1 MQHGLK
7 KSRGFV
13 ALWNSKERINLRF
26 SMRSTLVLPN
36 EILTHW
42 NNSVV
47 NASPVDAMFPNLPD
61 NNLLKTR
68 KCKHSYRM
76 WCPYPKRFHAKKI
89 KPKQFTPGEK
99 TIIRFTREGVKVC
112 SNFDEKY
119 CHKFNPKTV
128 LIHVGTRDIHNS
140 NVKSEEFSDLR
151 KLCTTVWSYSKI
163 YLIPIIYRKD
173 INALKVDQ
181 ANAAIYA
188 ACRQYS
194 DVIVADPFQPTE
206 DMHHDY
212 IHLKFRK
219 GLPAIVKLSILL
231 VWWKWS
237 SSVHPGLSGS
247 HRAVQWVSACELYQ
261 IREPSFIP
269 WTPKQYAVVFS
280 TSESAAGTLDS
291 SPLPTLT

>member
-13 ALWNSKERINLRF
+13 ALWNSKERINLTF

-61 NNLLKTR
+61 NNLLKTG
-68 KCKHSYRM
+68 KCKHSYRT

-112 SNFDEKY
+112 SNFVEKY
-119 CHKFNPKTV
+119 CHKFNPKSV

-140 NVKSEEFSDLR
+140 NVKSEKSQIFESCVQQYGHTPKYTYYQSYTKKILMLSKWIRQMLR
-151 KLCTTVWSYSKI
+151 S
-163 YLIPIIYRKD
+163 
-173 INALKVDQ
+173 
-181 ANAAIYA
+181 
-188 ACRQYS
+188 
-194 DVIVADPFQPTE
+194 
-206 DMHHDY
+206 M
-212 IHLKFRK
+212 
-219 GLPAIVKLSILL
+219 LL
-231 VWWKWS
+231 VANTQTLLLQTHSNQQKTCTMIISTWNLEK
-237 SSVHPGLSGS
+237 
-247 HRAVQWVSACELYQ
+247 AYQ
-261 IREPSFIP
+261 
-269 WTPKQYAVVFS
+269 
-280 TSESAAGTLDS
+280 
-291 SPLPTLT
+291 PL